1 MRMRRLQ
8 NWTKIMKTQ
17 KPGGMRNARG
27 TGELAG
33 RLSKAVEGCRRQ
45 MKSRELLKMVKVQK
59 PVQVPKAVVD
69 REGKGVCARPT
80 KVQEKP
86 NTQDASDPK

>member
-1 MRMRRLQ
+1 MLTLQ
-8 NWTKIMKTQ
+8 SWAKITKAQ
-17 KPGGMRNARG
+17 NPVGMRNARG

-33 RLSKAVEGCRRQ
+33 RLSKVVEGCSRQ
-45 MKSRELLKMVKVQK
+45 MKSRELLKIIKVRK
-59 PVQVPKAVVD
+59 PVQVPKAVGD

-86 NTQDASDPK
+86 STQDASDPK

>member
-1 MRMRRLQ
+1 MLTLQ
-8 NWTKIMKTQ
+8 SWTKIMKTQ

-45 MKSRELLKMVKVQK
+45 MKSRELLKTMKVWK
-59 PVQVPKAVVD
+59 PMQAPKAVGD
-69 REGKGVCARPT
+69 REGKGGCSRPMN
-80 KVQEKP
+80 VQEKP
-86 NTQDASDPK
+86 KTQDASDPK